1 MTNEEIE
8 EFMKIRLEE
17 GLPEPETLDAAVRRA
32 PKREAKLSLGDK
44 KLAVKNAL
52 RYIPEKY
59 HRKLAEEFYQELET
73 RGKIYGYRF
82 RPHGLI
88 KAKPIE
94 AYRGRCL
101 AGKAIQLMID
111 NNLDFDVA
119 LYPYELVTYG
129 ETGQVCQNRSEERR
143 VGKECRSRWSPY
155 H

>member
-59 HRKLAEEFYQELET
+59 HRKDERENLWLPFPPA
-73 RGKIYGYRF
+73 
-82 RPHGLI
+82 RP
-88 KAKPIE
+88 
-94 AYRGRCL
+94 
-101 AGKAIQLMID
+101 D
-111 NNLDFDVA
+111 
-119 LYPYELVTYG
+119 
-129 ETGQVCQNRSEERR
+129 
-143 VGKECRSRWSPY
+143 
-155 H
+155 